1 MTQIQSLAR
10 ELPYASGAAIK
21 KKKKKTSQVRLSVS
35 REWKRVLFTFKSSEL
50 ECWMACDTQ
59 QKLPEGMTI
68 LSKETKSP
76 LNAPW
81 SAHSS
86 KKGTVTQLL
95 YAVYST
101 VPCRI
106 NSGAPLLHMGL
117 IFPDAPQQG
126 SIQGTKSLHPIHI
139 RCAYP
144 HPVSISPAFC
154 HHLFVL
160 VCDNQ
165 NLGYAWR

>member
-1 MTQIQSLAR
+1 MPCVQ
-10 ELPYASGAAIK
+10 PW
-21 KKKKKTSQVRLSVS
+21 KKKKTSQVRLSVS

-106 NSGAPLLHMGL
+106 NSGAPLLHMGWYFRML
-117 IFPDAPQQG
+117 HNRAPSREQNPCILSIFAV
-126 SIQGTKSLHPIHI
+126 HIHTPSQFLQLSVITYLSSSVTI
-139 RCAYP
+139 RT
-144 HPVSISPAFC
+144 
-154 HHLFVL
+154 
-160 VCDNQ
+160 
-165 NLGYAWR
+165 